1 MPITNTAKIKRLLT
15 FSLLLVLLSS
25 GSISCTD
32 SQSASALASKSLSLY
47 DRAVKKYEA
56 LIAKGANPDKL
67 YYELGSLYYEHGKFL
82 QAEQAL
88 KKTERRG
95 AKKLLAMSYYHLGDF
110 RDALETFSRQ
120 ECPDDE
126 CLYYYALTSEKLNL
140 FDNALKIYAKITR
153 DPEFK
158 PLAQEHIEAIQKG
171 TYLNIK
177 DLSPEIAQILSR
189 APEGKDYPEAGAIIL
204 YSDEKIEVTNQ
215 GTQVSNLHYLIKILN
230 ERGKEEFAEAQ
241 VGYDSTYEKVELEFA
256 RVIKPDG
263 AVSEV
268 GSRHI
273 RDVSRY
279 MEFPL
284 YSNARAF
291 IISFPEITEGS
302 IIEYKVKVSNN
313 YLINKKD
320 FVLDYPLQA
329 GEPIMSADFTLK
341 CPKNSPL
348 RIKYLNENY
357 NTFKADLKA
366 QVEEKDGS
374 SIYKWHFSNVPQ
386 MTPEAHMPPQV
397 EINPAIIISTFNSWQ
412 DVYKWWWQLA
422 KDKISADGAIK
433 AEVKRLIEG
442 KMSDKD
448 KARTIYN
455 FCAQHIRYVAVE
467 YGQAGYEPH
476 TAADIFKNRYGDC
489 KDQAILLVA
498 MLREA
503 GLTAYPLLIPTKE
516 DYDLDKDFPS
526 VMFNHSIAAVF
537 LGDEVIFMD
546 TTAETC
552 VFEDLPVA
560 DQARHVLLFQ
570 DKGFQIKETPL
581 FPAGHNLIKQD
592 VKIKVNDDL
601 SITAEKT
608 NYTYGVYDQA
618 QRYWLLYTQPELI
631 KEALKEKI
639 QEVSIGAK
647 LDKYKIKNLD
657 DLNTP
662 VILSYSFSGPEYFT
676 SAGSLKLLPQ
686 LSGIDTSL
694 VASDK
699 RKYTIDFGLLDRK
712 EYLLEIDIPQGYSV
726 KYMPESIKRDSPWM
740 NFKVEYIAKDN
751 KIIFK
756 QNSELKKNIIQNS
769 DYATFKDFYEEL
781 GRILKQR
788 IVLERTT

>member
-1 MPITNTAKIKRLLT
+1 MPIINTAKIRKLLT
-15 FSLLLVLLSS
+15 FSLLFAALFS
-25 GSISCTD
+25 GSISCAD
-32 SQSASALASKSLSLY
+32 SQSASALAKKSVSLY
-47 DRAVKKYEA
+47 EQAVKEYEA
-56 LIAKGANPDKL
+56 AIAKGADPDKV

-88 KKTERRG
+88 KKTKQRG
-95 AKKLLAMSYYHLGDF
+95 ANKLLAISYYHLGNF
-110 RDALETFSRQ
+110 RDSLETFSRQ
-120 ECPDDE
+120 ECLDDE
-126 CLYYYALTSEKLNL
+126 CRYYYALTSEKLNL
-140 FDNALKIYAKITR
+140 FDNALKIYAKITSN
-153 DPEFK
+153 PEFRR
-158 PLAQEHIEAIQKG
+158 LAKEHIEAIEKRAEL
-171 TYLNIK
+171 TIK
-177 DLSPEIAQILSR
+177 DLNPEIAQILNR
-189 APEGKDYPEAGAIIL
+189 APEKEDYPEAGAIIL
-204 YSDEKIEVTNQ
+204 YSDERIEITTQ
-215 GTQVSNLHYLIKILN
+215 GTEVSNLHYLIKIFN

-268 GSRHI
+268 GKRHI

-284 YSNARAF
+284 YSNARVF
-291 IISFPEITEGS
+291 IISFPELTEGS
-302 IIEYKVKVSNN
+302 IIEYKVKVTNN

-320 FVLDYPLQA
+320 FVFSSLLQA
-329 GEPIMSADFTLK
+329 GEPILSADLLLK

-357 NTFKADLKA
+357 NTFKADLKP

-374 SIYKWHFSNVPQ
+374 SVYKWHFSNIPQ
-386 MTPEAHMPPQV
+386 ITPEAHMPPQV

-422 KDKISADGAIK
+422 QEKISADGAIK
-433 AEVKRLIEG
+433 TEVKRLTEG
-442 KMSDKD
+442 KLNDKD
-448 KARTIYN
+448 KARAIYN

-476 TAADIFKNRYGDC
+476 AAADIFRNRYGDC
-489 KDQAILLVA
+489 KDQAVLLVT

-503 GLTAYPLLIPTKE
+503 GLSAYPVLIPTKE
-516 DYDLDKDFPS
+516 DYDLDADFPS
-526 VMFNHSIAAVF
+526 MLFNHSIAALF

-552 VFEDLPVA
+552 SFEDLPVA
-560 DQARHVLLFQ
+560 DQARHVLVFQ
-570 DKGFQIKETPL
+570 DKGFQIKATPL

-592 VKIKVNDDL
+592 VKIKVNSDL
-601 SITAEKT
+601 SISAEKT

-631 KEALKEKI
+631 KETLQERI
-639 QEVSIGAK
+639 QDVSIGAK
-647 LDKYKIKNLD
+647 LGKYKIKNLE
-657 DLNTP
+657 DLNVP
-662 VILSYSFSGPEYFT
+662 IVLSYSFSGPEYFT
-676 SAGSLKLLPQ
+676 SAGDLKLLPQ

-699 RKYTIDFGLLDRK
+699 RKYAIDFGLLDRK
-712 EYLLEIDIPQGYSV
+712 EYVFEIDIPQGYSV
-726 KYMPESIKRDSPWM
+726 KYMPESIKRENPWM
-740 NFKVEYIAKDN
+740 NFKVEYIRKDN

-756 QNSELKKNIIQNS
+756 QSSELKKNVIPGP
-769 DYATFKDFYEEL
+769 DYVTFKEFYEEL
-781 GRILKQR
+781 GKVLKQR
-788 IVLERTT
+788 IVLERTK